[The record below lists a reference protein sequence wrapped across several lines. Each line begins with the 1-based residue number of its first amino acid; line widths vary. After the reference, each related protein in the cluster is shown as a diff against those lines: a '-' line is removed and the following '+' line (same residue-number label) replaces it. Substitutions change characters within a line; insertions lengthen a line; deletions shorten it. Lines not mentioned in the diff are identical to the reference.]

1 MRKQYPSESNPEYL
15 PITEVSIPSN
25 TRHELGPLLLALQ
38 TLFKQES
45 KREEILGHLASRL
58 IVGSNTDGRPG
69 LSLWEVLVL
78 GVVRLCLDVD
88 YDALEDLANH
98 HYLIRGILGVLPKD
112 GSLGT
117 KVYRVGTLKR
127 MVGRLDEPTLV
138 AISTLVV
145 QAGHR
150 LEGKKNRAS
159 WWAKNQS

>member
-1 MRKQYPSESNPEYL
+1 MRKSYPSELSTGY
-15 PITEVSIPSN
+15 ISISEVSIPIK
-25 TRHELGPLLLALQ
+25 TRHELGPTLLALQ
-38 TLFKQES
+38 SLFKQES

-88 YDALEDLANH
+88 YDTLEDLANH
-98 HYLIRGILGVLPKD
+98 HHLIRGILGVLPKD

-117 KVYRVGTLKR
+117 KVYGVGTIKR
-127 MVGRLDEPTLV
+127 SVGRLDEPSLV
-138 AISTLVV
+138 WINTLVV

-150 LEGKKNRAS
+150 LVGKKNRAS
-159 WWAKNQS
+159 RRAKSQS